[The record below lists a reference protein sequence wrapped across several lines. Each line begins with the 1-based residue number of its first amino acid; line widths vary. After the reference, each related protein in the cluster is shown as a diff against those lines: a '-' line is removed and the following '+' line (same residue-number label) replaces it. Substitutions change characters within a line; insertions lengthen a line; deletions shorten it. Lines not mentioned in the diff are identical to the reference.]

1 MANDVKENAESTEV
15 QEMQNSGYEHSD
27 IGWVTLLWIGTIIIV
42 CVTFF
47 VILLDSFFSIAKEN
61 EVYEAVLK
69 PVPADVRE
77 MRAKEQEKLN
87 SYGKVEGTNGVYHIP
102 IDRAMQLLAEENFK
116 KEIAAVIIVFEAISC
131 GYVFIEEVYR
141 SFFIYHLVRD
151 TFSFRAAD

>member
-102 IDRAMQLLAEENFK
+102 IDRAMQLLAEEKFK
-116 KEIAAVIIVFEAISC
+116 KK
-131 GYVFIEEVYR
+131 
-141 SFFIYHLVRD
+141 
-151 TFSFRAAD
+151 

>member
-1 MANDVKENAESTEV
+1 M
-15 QEMQNSGYEHSD
+15 
-27 IGWVTLLWIGTIIIV
+27 
-42 CVTFF
+42 TFF

-116 KEIAAVIIVFEAISC
+116 KK
-131 GYVFIEEVYR
+131 
-141 SFFIYHLVRD
+141 
-151 TFSFRAAD
+151 